1 MRKAIKVESSRILA
15 DDLKYISN
23 SSTHNKKIKDY
34 LLQEQKSYCAYTDE
48 YISRTDASDID
59 HFNPRLKNTEGDG
72 YANWFLIKNQWN
84 KEKSNKWE
92 KYQPILHPTSEDFE
106 ERISYHQGDYFA
118 KFEED
123 IEASNL
129 VKLLKLDDL
138 SLAEKRKKYIKR
150 KKSDMEAYGEGADV
164 FFANLINDDNC
175 EVSYLRA
182 IKEEFGVDVWSML
195 P

>member
-1 MRKAIKVESSRILA
+1 MRKAIKIEASKILA

-23 SSTHNKKIKDY
+23 NSAHNKKIKEY
-34 LLQEQKSYCAYTDE
+34 LLLEQKGYCAYTDE

-59 HFNPRLKNTEGDG
+59 HFNPTLKNTDEDS
-72 YANWFLIKNQWN
+72 YDNWFLIKNQWN
-84 KEKSNKWE
+84 KEKGSKWE
-92 KYQPILHPTSEDFE
+92 KHQPVLHPTSEDFE

-118 KFEED
+118 KSEKD
-123 IEASNL
+123 IEAFNL
-129 VKLLKLDDL
+129 VSLLKLDDP
-138 SLAEKRKKYIKR
+138 SLAEKRKKYISRKR
-150 KKSDMEAYGEGADV
+150 SDMEAYGEGAAV

-182 IKEEFGVDVWSML
+182 IKEEFDVDVWSML